1 MSRSA
6 ARRST
11 RLMQASPSS
20 EHSSDAEPRPAL
32 APVTTG
38 ALENA
43 AIELSIPA
51 RSEHVKVARVA
62 VAAVASRMRFTFDEV
77 EDIKLA
83 LAEACNNAI
92 VHGVPAPGTPPRIDI
107 TLLPHADALEIRVSD
122 HGRMESSPLPEM
134 TRPVPVDGY
143 SRDAALP
150 EGGLGLMLIRALMD
164 EVELLGG
171 PDVNTTLRM
180 SKRVK
185 HGRMAP
191 RAAR

>member
-6 ARRST
+6 ARRTS
-11 RLMQASPSS
+11 RPMSSSPS
-20 EHSSDAEPRPAL
+20 EQLASDVAPSAL
-32 APVTTG
+32 APVSTG
-38 ALENA
+38 VLENA
-43 AIELSIPA
+43 AIELNIPA

-83 LAEACNNAI
+83 VAEACNNAI
-92 VHGVPAPGTPPRIDI
+92 VHGVPAPGIAPRIDI
-107 TLLPHADALEIRVSD
+107 TLLPHADRLEIRVSD
-122 HGRMESSPLPEM
+122 HGRMEEPPTLEVA
-134 TRPVPVDGY
+134 RPVPVDGY
-143 SRDAALP
+143 SRDVALP
-150 EGGLGLMLIRALMD
+150 EGGLGLMLIRSLMD

-185 HGRMAP
+185 HGRVASP
-191 RAAR
+191 VAR